1 LRANRTCHNLLLTLM
16 LELLSSG
23 FLGLWLEK
31 AGVSTR
37 ELNAF
42 SLLTGPGIP
51 GWTLAVDAEPA
62 TTKTLENYLQTLT
75 AKGLQKNAQG
85 VWLQTNTTVLANN
98 EGTTPLSAASLTKI
112 ATSIAALETWGPTH
126 QFTTLFSANGPIEDG
141 ILKGDLIIT
150 GGEDPFFIWE
160 EAFAVG
166 NALNKLGIKRITGNV
181 IINGKFSVN
190 FEQDPIKSGEQ
201 FIEALNP
208 EKWEEDAQFVY
219 SSLPPGTPKP
229 KLEIAGTV
237 KLAATKGK
245 PLIKHLSLPL
255 SEIIRQMNIHSN
267 NEIAQMLADGVG
279 GVKVVKDLAIQAAGV
294 PPEEI
299 LLINGSG
306 LGQENRISP
315 RAACAMYIALQ
326 RYLYQQLDKNYTI
339 ADIFPVAGKDEGTV
353 QDRTMPQASVVKTG
367 TLFNVSA
374 LAGMLP
380 TKDYGVVYFAIIN
393 RGEDIEGLRTKQDSF
408 LQSLQKQFGGIPESP
423 LTAIAP
429 GFSHAEADIKIG
441 DAARNEIV
449 TGG

>member
-1 LRANRTCHNLLLTLM
+1 M

-23 FLGLWLEK
+23 FLSLWLEK
-31 AGVSTR
+31 AGLPAR
-37 ELNAF
+37 EFNAF
-42 SLLTGPGIP
+42 SLLAGPGIP
-51 GWTLAVDAEPA
+51 GWTLPVEPQPA
-62 TTKTLENYLQTLT
+62 TIGSLEKYLQTLT
-75 AKGLQKNAQG
+75 AKGLSKNAQG

-98 EGTTPLSAASLTKI
+98 QGTTPLSAASLTKI
-112 ATSIAALETWGPTH
+112 ATSIAALEKWGPTH
-126 QFTTLFSANGPIEDG
+126 QFTTVFSATGPIEDG
-141 ILKGDLIIT
+141 VLKGDLIVT
-150 GGEDPFFIWE
+150 GGGDPFFIWE

-166 NALNKLGIKRITGNV
+166 NALNKLGIKQVTGNL
-181 IINGKFSVN
+181 IINGNFSVN
-190 FEQDPIKSGEQ
+190 FEQDPLQSGQQ

-208 EKWEEDAQFVY
+208 EIWQEDASFVY

-229 KLEIAGTV
+229 KLEINGTV
-237 KLAATKGK
+237 KLGQTKGK
-245 PLIKHLSLPL
+245 PLLRHYSLPL

-279 GVKVVKDLAIQAAGV
+279 GANVVKDLAVKAAGV

-326 RYLYQQLDKNYTI
+326 RYLYQQPDKNYTI

-353 QDRTMPQASVVKTG
+353 EDRKMPKASVVKTG
-367 TLFNVSA
+367 TLSNVSA

-393 RGEDIEGLRTKQDSF
+393 NRGEDIDGLRAKQDSF
-408 LQSLQKQFGGIPESP
+408 LQTLQKQFGGNPTLP

-429 GFSHAEADIKIG
+429 GFSHSDADIKIG
-441 DAARNEIV
+441 DVARNEIV